1 MIVKKW
7 VCKNCGL
14 YKKVIPSHIKSGRK
28 VFFIHDADN
37 IGKFNKIISKGTV
50 VSRNQDVLI
59 ILSESVLFMIKDSDV
74 YPEDAPV
81 YFVYNMFGTCE
92 C

>member
-1 MIVKKW
+1 MRNW
-7 VCKNCGL
+7 VCKKCGL
-14 YKKVIPSHIKSGRK
+14 YKKINANEIKVGKK
-28 VFFIHDADN
+28 VYFIKMINDVHRL
-37 IGKFNKIISKGTV
+37 NKQEIDRGV
-50 VSRNQDVLI
+50 VLSRDGHSLI
-59 ILSESVLFMIKDSDV
+59 ILSNNLLFVVNDTDV

>member
-1 MIVKKW
+1 MKKW

-14 YKKVIPSHIKSGRK
+14 YKKVIPSRINSGRK
-28 VFFIHDADN
+28 VFFIQDVNHL
-37 IGKFNKIISKGTV
+37 GKVSRIISKGKV
-50 VSRNQDVLI
+50 VSRNQDILI
-59 ILSESVLFMIKDSDV
+59 ILSEGVLCMVKDIDV

-81 YFVYNMFGTCE
+81 YFIYNMFGACE

>member
-1 MIVKKW
+1 
-7 VCKNCGL
+7 
-14 YKKVIPSHIKSGRK
+14 RK

-37 IGKFNKIISKGTV
+37 LGAAKKIISKCAV

-59 ILSESVLFMIKDSDV
+59 ILSEGVLWMVKDSDV